1 MGSNMVW
8 MLRYIIT
15 NPMEV
20 LGQSRK
26 ILVVDDEY
34 DVTELLSYNLR
45 RNGFT
50 VKSVNDPRRALEVV
64 REFEPNLI
72 VLDIMMPD
80 LSGLQVCRMIRQEN
94 SLKKIPIVFLSAKT
108 EEGDRIEGFES
119 GADDY
124 VCKPFSPKE
133 LMLRILAVLK
143 RAGEKV
149 ENSGEA
155 KIVEVNEICL
165 DVEHH
170 RVEVRGLPIELTA
183 TEFRLL
189 KLLMQELGKVQ
200 TREKLLQK
208 VWNYENDI
216 ETRTVDT
223 HMRRLREKLGAEA
236 SVLETVRGVGY
247 RMVKGH

>member
-1 MGSNMVW
+1 
-8 MLRYIIT
+8 MLGLTIA
-15 NPMEV
+15 NPMEAF
-20 LGQSRK
+20 GQSKK

-45 RNGFT
+45 RNGFR
-50 VKSVNDPRRALEVV
+50 VQSVNDPRRVMEVV
-64 REFEPNLI
+64 REFEPDLI

-80 LSGLQVCRMIRQEN
+80 LSGLQVCRMIRQE
-94 SLKKIPIVFLSAKT
+94 SLLKAIPIIFLSAKT

-133 LMLRILAVLK
+133 LMLRVLAVLK
-143 RAGEKV
+143 RAGEDV
-149 ENSGEA
+149 EGEGEA
-155 KIVEVNEICL
+155 HFLEVNGIRL

-170 RVEVRGLPIELTA
+170 SVNVRGSPIELTA

-223 HMRRLREKLGAEA
+223 HMRRLREKLGEEA

-247 RMVKGH
+247 RMVGGR

>member
-1 MGSNMVW
+1 MVW
-8 MLRYIIT
+8 MLSSIIA
-15 NPMEV
+15 NPMEAF
-20 LGQSRK
+20 GQSRK

-45 RNGFT
+45 RNGFR
-50 VKSVNDPRRALEVV
+50 VQSVNDPRRVMDVV
-64 REFEPNLI
+64 REFEPDLI

-80 LSGLQVCRMIRQEN
+80 LSGLQVCRMIRQES
-94 SLKKIPIVFLSAKT
+94 SLKAIPIIFLSAKT

-133 LMLRILAVLK
+133 LMLRVLAVLK
-143 RAGEKV
+143 RAGEDV
-149 ENSGEA
+149 EEEGEA
-155 KIVEVNEICL
+155 RFLEVNGIRL

-170 RVEVRGLPIELTA
+170 SVDVRGSPIELTA

-223 HMRRLREKLGAEA
+223 HMRRLREKLREEA

-247 RMVKGH
+247 RMVGGR

>member
-1 MGSNMVW
+1 
-8 MLRYIIT
+8 
-15 NPMEV
+15 MEAF
-20 LGQSRK
+20 GQSRK

-45 RNGFT
+45 RNGFR
-50 VKSVNDPRRALEVV
+50 VQSVNDPRRVMDVV
-64 REFEPNLI
+64 REFEPELI

-80 LSGLQVCRMIRQEN
+80 LSGLQVCRMIRQES
-94 SLKKIPIVFLSAKT
+94 SLKAIPIIFLSAKT

-133 LMLRILAVLK
+133 LMLRVLAVLK
-143 RAGEKV
+143 RAGEDV
-149 ENSGEA
+149 EEEGEA
-155 KIVEVNEICL
+155 RFLEVNGIRL

-170 RVEVRGLPIELTA
+170 SVEVCGSPIELTA

-223 HMRRLREKLGAEA
+223 HMRRLREKLGEEA

-247 RMVKGH
+247 RMVGGR

>member
-1 MGSNMVW
+1 
-8 MLRYIIT
+8 
-15 NPMEV
+15 MEAF
-20 LGQSRK
+20 GQSRK

-45 RNGFT
+45 RNGFR
-50 VKSVNDPRRALEVV
+50 VQSVNDPRRVMDVV
-64 REFEPNLI
+64 REFEPDLI

-80 LSGLQVCRMIRQEN
+80 LSGLQVCRMIRQES
-94 SLKKIPIVFLSAKT
+94 SLKAIPIIFLSAKT

-133 LMLRILAVLK
+133 LMLRVLAVLK
-143 RAGEKV
+143 RAGEDV
-149 ENSGEA
+149 EEEGEA
-155 KIVEVNEICL
+155 RFLEVNGIRL

-170 RVEVRGLPIELTA
+170 SVDVRGSPIELTA

-189 KLLMQELGKVQ
+189 KLLMQELGKAQ

-223 HMRRLREKLGAEA
+223 HMRRLRDKLGEEA

-247 RMVKGH
+247 RMVGGR

>member
-1 MGSNMVW
+1 MFGF
-8 MLRYIIT
+8 IIV
-15 NPMEV
+15 NSMEAF
-20 LGQSRK
+20 GQSRK

-45 RNGFT
+45 RNGFR
-50 VKSVNDPRRALEVV
+50 VQSVNDPRRVMDVV
-64 REFEPNLI
+64 REFEPELI

-80 LSGLQVCRMIRQEN
+80 LSGLQVCRMIRQES
-94 SLKKIPIVFLSAKT
+94 SLKAIPIIFLSAKT

-133 LMLRILAVLK
+133 LMLRVLAVLK
-143 RAGEKV
+143 RAGEDV
-149 ENSGEA
+149 EEEGEA
-155 KIVEVNEICL
+155 RFLEVNGIRL

-170 RVEVRGLPIELTA
+170 SVDVRGSPIELTA

-189 KLLMQELGKVQ
+189 KLLMQELGKAQ

-223 HMRRLREKLGAEA
+223 HMRRLREKLGEEA

-247 RMVKGH
+247 RMVGGR

>member
-1 MGSNMVW
+1 
-8 MLRYIIT
+8 
-15 NPMEV
+15 MEAS
-20 LGQSRK
+20 GQSK
-26 ILVVDDEY
+26 KVLIVDDEF

-45 RNGFT
+45 RSGFL
-50 VKSVNDPRRALEVV
+50 VESVNDPRRAMERV
-64 REFEPNLI
+64 RAFAPDLI
-72 VLDIMMPD
+72 VLDIMMPG
-80 LSGLQVCRMIRQEN
+80 LSGLQVCRMIRQEPA
-94 SLKKIPIVFLSAKT
+94 LKAIPVIFLSAKT

-133 LMLRILAVLK
+133 LVLRVLAVLK
-143 RAGEKV
+143 RAGEV
-149 ENSGEA
+149 P
-155 KIVEVNEICL
+155 EVGDGVKLLELNGIRM

-170 RVEVRGLPIELTA
+170 RVDVRKKPIELTA

-200 TREKLLQK
+200 TRETLLQK

-223 HMRRLREKLGAEA
+223 HMRRLRDKLGDEA

-247 RMVKGH
+247 RMVQSA

>member
-1 MGSNMVW
+1 
-8 MLRYIIT
+8 
-15 NPMEV
+15 MEAF
-20 LGQSRK
+20 GQSRK

-45 RNGFT
+45 RNGFR
-50 VKSVNDPRRALEVV
+50 VQSVNDPRRVMDVV
-64 REFEPNLI
+64 REFEPELI

-80 LSGLQVCRMIRQEN
+80 LSGLQVCRMIRQES
-94 SLKKIPIVFLSAKT
+94 SLKAIPIIFLSAKT

-133 LMLRILAVLK
+133 LMLRVLAVLK
-143 RAGEKV
+143 RAGEDV
-149 ENSGEA
+149 EEEGEA
-155 KIVEVNEICL
+155 RFLEVNGIRL

-170 RVEVRGLPIELTA
+170 SVDVRGSPIELTA

-223 HMRRLREKLGAEA
+223 HMRRLREKLGEEA

-247 RMVKGH
+247 RMVGGR

>member
-1 MGSNMVW
+1 
-8 MLRYIIT
+8 MLGFVIV
-15 NPMEV
+15 NSMEAF
-20 LGQSRK
+20 GQSRK

-45 RNGFT
+45 RNGFR
-50 VKSVNDPRRALEVV
+50 VQSVNDPRRVMDVV
-64 REFEPNLI
+64 REFEPDLI

-80 LSGLQVCRMIRQEN
+80 LSGLQVCRMIRQES
-94 SLKKIPIVFLSAKT
+94 SLKAIPIIFLSAKT

-133 LMLRILAVLK
+133 LMLRVLAVLK
-143 RAGEKV
+143 RAGEDV
-149 ENSGEA
+149 EEEGEA
-155 KIVEVNEICL
+155 RFLEVNGIRL

-170 RVEVRGLPIELTA
+170 SVDVRGSPIELTA

-189 KLLMQELGKVQ
+189 KLLMQELGKAQ

-223 HMRRLREKLGAEA
+223 HMRRLREKLGEEA

-247 RMVKGH
+247 RMVGGR

>member
-1 MGSNMVW
+1 
-8 MLRYIIT
+8 MLGFIIV
-15 NPMEV
+15 NSMEAF
-20 LGQSRK
+20 GQSRK

-45 RNGFT
+45 RNGFR
-50 VKSVNDPRRALEVV
+50 VQSVNDPRRVMDVV
-64 REFEPNLI
+64 REFEPDLI

-80 LSGLQVCRMIRQEN
+80 LSGLQVCRMIRQES
-94 SLKKIPIVFLSAKT
+94 SLKAIPIIFLSAKT

-133 LMLRILAVLK
+133 LMLRVLAVLK
-143 RAGEKV
+143 RAGEDV
-149 ENSGEA
+149 EEEGEA
-155 KIVEVNEICL
+155 RFLEVNGIRL

-170 RVEVRGLPIELTA
+170 SVDVRGSPIELTA

-189 KLLMQELGKVQ
+189 KLLMQELGKAQ

-223 HMRRLREKLGAEA
+223 HMRRLREKLGEEA

-247 RMVKGH
+247 RMVGGR